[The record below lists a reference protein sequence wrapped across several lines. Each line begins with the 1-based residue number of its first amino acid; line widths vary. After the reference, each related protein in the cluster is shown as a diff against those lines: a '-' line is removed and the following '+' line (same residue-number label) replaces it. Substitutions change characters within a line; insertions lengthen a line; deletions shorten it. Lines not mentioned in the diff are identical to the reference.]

1 MKNLY
6 RYISMFRYDFSI
18 ILFEKVDDSFIDA
31 CTSYITA
38 IINSGFN
45 DTSEELNAY
54 CKFLNVFADYCDGDE
69 HDDLS
74 VLCYTNTVAYYV
86 IKICCRDFSVIPNN
100 DVLIN
105 YVYLTVRSIL
115 SKHPEIDS
123 SKDELQIRRFLGE
136 CLAYVM
142 QIMLKSG
149 KLNKNK

>member
-6 RYISMFRYDFSI
+6 RYISMFKYNFSD
-18 ILFEKVDDSFIDA
+18 ILFEKVDNLFIDS
-31 CTSYITA
+31 CTSNITA

-45 DTSEELNAY
+45 DTPEELNAY
-54 CKFLNVFADYCDGDE
+54 YEFLNVFADYCDCDE

-74 VLCYTNTVAYYV
+74 ALCYTSSVAYYV

-100 DVLIN
+100 NVLLN

-123 SKDELQIRRFLGE
+123 SKNELQIRRFLGE
-136 CLAYVM
+136 CLAYVI
-142 QIMLKSG
+142 QIILKSG
-149 KLNKNK
+149 KLNKKK